1 MSGEVHSDEVDHN
14 QDVGK
19 SATVR
24 KVCRVERT
32 VTRAF
37 WRFLVQV
44 SLALRKCVSHPLSFV
59 EDLLQ
64 FQFSLTERNPKRILA
79 STKW

>member
-24 KVCRVERT
+24 KVAECKG
-32 VTRAF
+32 
-37 WRFLVQV
+37 Q
-44 SLALRKCVSHPLSFV
+44 SLEHSGGS
-59 EDLLQ
+59 
-64 FQFSLTERNPKRILA
+64 
-79 STKW
+79 